1 MTAPT
6 FSFAVTGATH
16 DDVMAEANRVAKA
29 YWGRHAFDVVEVQ
42 SYRYSDGE
50 RTTQV
55 TTKQHMVAGG
65 RLPQPVDRPPPA
77 DPSLWIKR

>member
-6 FSFAVTGATH
+6 FSFTVTGATH
-16 DDVMAEANRVAKA
+16 DDVMREADKVAKA
-29 YWGRHAFDVVEVQ
+29 YWGRHLYGVVEVQ

-50 RTTQV
+50 LTASV

-65 RLPQPVDRPPPA
+65 NTRRFPQTAPA
-77 DPSLWIKR
+77 VTA

>member
-6 FSFAVTGATH
+6 FSFTVTGATH

-29 YWGRHAFDVVEVQ
+29 YWGRHLYDVVEV
-42 SYRYSDGE
+42 SVSLWRDE
-50 RTTQV
+50 LNADV

-65 RLPQPVDRPPPA
+65 SVRRSPVTLNIGPT
-77 DPSLWIKR
+77 S

>member
-6 FSFAVTGATH
+6 FSFTVTGATH
-16 DDVMAEANRVAKA
+16 DDVMREADKVAKA
-29 YWGRHAFDVVEVQ
+29 YWGRHSFDVTEVM

-50 RTTQV
+50 RTTQI

-65 RLPQPVDRPPPA
+65 SRP
-77 DPSLWIKR
+77 LQTIRR